1 VDDADPD
8 PDPTFHFDD
17 YPDQDTHIW
26 KINNFFGTFI
36 HNNASSVCFYLPRQQ
51 AS

>member
-8 PDPTFHFDD
+8 PDATFHFDGD
-17 YPDQDTHIW
+17 PDLDPDTTPSFTHLE
-26 KINNFFGTFI
+26 NQYFF
-36 HNNASSVCFYLPRQQ
+36 SLSFYLPRQQ